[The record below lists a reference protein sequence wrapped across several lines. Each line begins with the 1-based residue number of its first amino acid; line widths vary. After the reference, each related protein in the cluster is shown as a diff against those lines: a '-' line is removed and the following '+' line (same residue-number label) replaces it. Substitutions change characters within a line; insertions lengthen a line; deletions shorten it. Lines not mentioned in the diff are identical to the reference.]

1 MTKNKTQGRRSL
13 KRFAVIL
20 SVLAFLGYL
29 IFRLFEPV
37 FVWNS
42 GWQSFSNQDRTMGEQ
57 TAIPADYADI
67 IFEANKNLDAAIT
80 ANNFPAVS
88 IAFGKGGKLI
98 WARAAGFRDL
108 DNKVPAT
115 LDTKFRIGSVSK
127 AVTATTAARLFDEG
141 VLDIDAPIKDLVP
154 YYPQKDFDITTRQLM
169 THTAGIR
176 HYGPCLCFPF
186 DEYSNQK
193 HHDSVESAIGRFS
206 KSPLL
211 FEPGTDFSYSSYG
224 FTLASA
230 AMEGASG
237 QSFDTLIETKL
248 TAPLGMKNTMRE
260 GLAAGDF
267 AVPYAIKDG
276 QYKKAYPVDSSNKTA
291 GGGFLST
298 PTDLVLMTQAI
309 LMQDYVKPEIR
320 DSLFFTP
327 QKLASGE
334 VNEQDYAFGWRSH
347 LSTGTFGEERKIMI
361 SHHGGVAM
369 GGIAFMIMYP
379 EHDMSIAITVN
390 RQMNGVGELVD
401 LVQAIARDVIL
412 KTDEQLG
419 GVPK

>member
-1 MTKNKTQGRRSL
+1 MTTHKSQSWRGLTL
-13 KRFAVIL
+13 FVIIL
-20 SVLAFLGYL
+20 SAILLLAYF

-42 GWQSFSNQDRTMGEQ
+42 GWQTLSNQDRTFGDQ
-57 TAIPADYADI
+57 TAIPTEYADI
-67 IFEANKNLDAAIT
+67 ISSANKKLDGAIA

-88 IAFGKGGKLI
+88 IALGKDGKLI
-98 WARAAGFRDL
+98 WARSAGFRDI
-108 DNKVPAT
+108 DNELPAT
-115 LDTKFRIGSVSK
+115 LETKFRIGSVSK
-127 AVTATTAARLFDEG
+127 ALTATTAAKLIDEG
-141 VLDIDAPIKDLVP
+141 ILDIDSPIKELVP
-154 YYPQKDFDITTRQLM
+154 YYPQKAFAITTRQLM

-176 HYGPCLCFPF
+176 HYGSCLCFPF

-211 FEPGTDFSYSSYG
+211 FAPGTDFSYSSYG
-224 FTLASA
+224 FTLASG

-237 QSFDTLIETKL
+237 QSFDSLIKTKL

-267 AVPYAIKDG
+267 AVPYVIKGG

-298 PTDLVLMTQAI
+298 PTDLVMMTQAI
-309 LMQDYVKPEIR
+309 LTQDYVEPAIR
-320 DSLFFTP
+320 DSLFYTP
-327 QKLASGE
+327 QKLANGE
-334 VNEQDYAFGWRSH
+334 VNEQNYAFGWRSH
-347 LSTGTFGEERKIMI
+347 LSSGTLGEERMVMI
-361 SHHGGVAM
+361 THHGGVAM
-369 GGIAFMIMYP
+369 GGIAFLIMYP
-379 EHDMSIAITVN
+379 EHNMSIAITVN
-390 RQMNGVGELVD
+390 RQMEGVGELVD

-412 KTDEQLG
+412 KTDEG
-419 GVPK
+419 

>member
-1 MTKNKTQGRRSL
+1 MTKNKTQSRRGL
-13 KRFAVIL
+13 KLFAIIL
-20 SVLAFLGYL
+20 SVIVFLAYF

-42 GWQSFSNQDRTMGEQ
+42 GWQTPSNQDRIIGEQ
-57 TAIPADYADI
+57 TAIPEGYADI
-67 IFEANKNLDAAIT
+67 ISKANKNLDEAII

-88 IAFGKGGKLI
+88 IALGKDGKLI

-108 DNKVPAT
+108 DNNVPAT
-115 LDTKFRIGSVSK
+115 VETKFRIGSVSK
-127 AVTATTAARLFDEG
+127 AVSATMAARLSDEG
-141 VLDIDAPIKDLVP
+141 ILDIDAPIKALVP
-154 YYPQKDFDITTRQLM
+154 YFPQKAFDITTRQLM
-169 THTAGIR
+169 SHTAGIR

-186 DEYSNQK
+186 DEYSNKK
-193 HHDSVESAIGRFS
+193 HHDSVKSAIGRFS
-206 KSPLL
+206 KSSLL

-224 FTLASA
+224 FTLASG

-237 QSFDTLIETKL
+237 QSFDSLIETKL
-248 TAPLGMKNTMRE
+248 TTPLGMKNTMRE

-267 AVPYAIKDG
+267 AVPYVVKDG
-276 QYKKAYPVDSSNKTA
+276 QYKKAYPVDNSNKTA

-309 LMQDYVKPEIR
+309 LTQDYVDPAIR
-320 DSLFFTP
+320 DALFYTP

-334 VNEQDYAFGWRSH
+334 INEQNYAFGWRSH
-347 LSTGTFGEERKIMI
+347 LSSGTFNDERKVMI

-369 GGIAFMIMYP
+369 GGIAFLIMYP
-379 EHDMSIAITVN
+379 EHDISIAITVN
-390 RQMNGVGELVD
+390 RQMEGVGELVD

-412 KTDEQLG
+412 KTDKG
-419 GVPK
+419 

>member
-1 MTKNKTQGRRSL
+1 MTKNKAQNNRGL
-13 KRFAVIL
+13 KLFVII
-20 SVLAFLGYL
+20 SSAIIFLCYFV
-29 IFRLFEPV
+29 FRLFEPV

-42 GWQSFSNQDRTMGEQ
+42 GWKNLSSQDRTRGEQ
-57 TAIPADYADI
+57 TATPVGYADI
-67 IFEANKNLDAAIT
+67 ISKASKNLDEAII

-88 IAFGKGGKLI
+88 IALGKDGEVI

-108 DNKVPAT
+108 DSESPAT
-115 LDTKFRIGSVSK
+115 LETKFRIGSVSK
-127 AVTATTAARLFDEG
+127 AVSATTAAKLSDDG
-141 VLDIDAPIKDLVP
+141 ILDIDTPIKDLVP

-193 HHDSVESAIGRFS
+193 HHDSVESAVGRFS
-206 KSPLL
+206 DSPLL
-211 FEPGTDFSYSSYG
+211 FEPGIEFSYSSYG
-224 FTLASA
+224 VTLASA

-237 QSFDTLIETKL
+237 QSFDSLIETKL
-248 TAPLGMKNTMRE
+248 TGPLGMKNTMRE

-298 PTDLVLMTQAI
+298 PTDLVIMTQAI
-309 LMQDYVKPEIR
+309 LTQDYVDPAIR
-320 DSLFFTP
+320 DALFYTP

-334 VNEQDYAFGWRSH
+334 INEQNYAFGWRSH
-347 LSTGTFGEERKIMI
+347 LSSGIFGDERKVMI

-369 GGIAFMIMYP
+369 GGIAFLIMYP
-379 EHDMSIAITVN
+379 EHDLSIAITVN
-390 RQMNGVGELVD
+390 RQMEGVGELVD
-401 LVQAIARDVIL
+401 IVQAIARDVIL
-412 KTDEQLG
+412 KADEE
-419 GVPK
+419 